1 MQKISIQ
8 LEQVTQ
14 EQILVPLN
22 LSSFAGMRL
31 DKTRMEYKH
40 RELWMGGAGSSDN
53 RMSLQICLQK
63 YFVSY

>member
-8 LEQVTQ
+8 LEQETQ
-14 EQILVPLN
+14 EQILV
-22 LSSFAGMRL
+22 SFAGMCL

-53 RMSLQICLQK
+53 RMGLQICLQK